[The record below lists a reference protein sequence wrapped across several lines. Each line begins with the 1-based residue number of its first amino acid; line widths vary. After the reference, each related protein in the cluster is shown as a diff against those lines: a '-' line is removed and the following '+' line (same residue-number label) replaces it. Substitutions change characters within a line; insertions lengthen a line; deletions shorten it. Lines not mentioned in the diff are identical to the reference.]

1 MTKKLGIKIRSEKK
15 EHDPKSSPV
24 LLKIETSRVVEENV
38 PESID
43 KPKTEQPRT
52 AYEAKV
58 HQIQHLLGEILV
70 DLKMRPT

>member
-1 MTKKLGIKIRSEKK
+1 M
-15 EHDPKSSPV
+15 
-24 LLKIETSRVVEENV
+24 EENV

-58 HQIQHLLGEILV
+58 HQIHHLLGEILV
-70 DLKMRPT
+70 DLEDETNMNSEKEQEN